1 MSDTKY
7 FLPHLRRIV
16 TSHDARGSSVVQSD
30 VEIISETM
38 QIAQGRAASIWITTD
53 SVPTSDNN
61 KEYPSSAIIVQ
72 CLMSFSEDGGK
83 RVIEDLSNFKLVHPT
98 GTNLRSTELAP
109 GAITP
114 MHRTSSLD
122 YNILISG
129 ELVLITEDGAEKH
142 IKNPGDIVI
151 QKGAMH
157 AWRNPSQEWARWI
170 TVLIA
175 ADPVIIDEK
184 KLLPEI
190 GHNV

>member
-7 FLPHLRRIV
+7 LLPHLRRIV
-16 TSHDARGSSVVQSD
+16 TSHDAKGSSIVQSD
-30 VEIISETM
+30 VEIVSEAM
-38 QIAQGRAASIWITTD
+38 QIAHDRGRAASIWITTD
-53 SVPTSDNN
+53 SVPTNDNN
-61 KEYPSSAIIVQ
+61 KD
-72 CLMSFSEDGGK
+72 EDGGK
-83 RVIEDLSNFKLVHPT
+83 RVIEDTSNFKLVHPT

-129 ELVLITEDGAEKH
+129 ELVLITEDGTEKH
-142 IKNPGDIVI
+142 IKNPGDTVI

-157 AWRNPSQEWARWI
+157 AWRNPSQQWARWI

-190 GHNV
+190 GHSA